1 MCACKMKAFL
11 QLQHI
16 LYLSDLRVLL
26 TGDAH
31 AGSVGRAVQQASAGD
46 VTLQPA
52 VHEAPP

>member
-1 MCACKMKAFL
+1 MKAFL

-31 AGSVGRAVQQASAGD
+31 AGSAGRAVQQASAGD